1 MFPNLVF
8 YPIIILIL
16 LCGLSNIPALGHQRN
31 KRILGLFNIIR
42 FDNVECNDRE
52 GVCFSTGDCI
62 NMGGSTNGNCASG
75 FGVCCVFSTN
85 TCGSTVTQNVSFIR
99 NPGFPSALNSPQ
111 TCSFT
116 IQRLNTNI
124 CQLRLD
130 FLRRAVGTGDEI
142 TVTSASGFNPPGIG
156 GLCGDNMD
164 GQHMYV
170 EFGSGNS
177 ITWSIVVGSDTSVN
191 RLWNIKTSQIPCNS
205 NFKAP
210 NGCVQYFTGPS
221 GTISSYNRAGQR
233 LPVGSTYQNSTSQVA
248 ACTAAGITIPGA
260 VGTTTNTFCQ
270 TKFNAINA
278 QTVNGVIRSEEI
290 PFRLGV
296 AVQDAGN
303 ANLEGF
309 ELTYN
314 QIPC

>member
-1 MFPNLVF
+1 
-8 YPIIILIL
+8 
-16 LCGLSNIPALGHQRN
+16 
-31 KRILGLFNIIR
+31 
-42 FDNVECNDRE
+42 
-52 GVCFSTGDCI
+52 
-62 NMGGSTNGNCASG
+62 MGGSTNGNCASG

-130 FLRRAVGTGDEI
+130 FVKLSTAEASDGTCGISSGGAVGTGDEI

-210 NGCVQYFTGPS
+210 NGCVQYFTGSS

-233 LPVGSTYQNSTSQVA
+233 LPVGSTYQNCIRREDGKCAIEYRSNFFTLGAIATSQVA